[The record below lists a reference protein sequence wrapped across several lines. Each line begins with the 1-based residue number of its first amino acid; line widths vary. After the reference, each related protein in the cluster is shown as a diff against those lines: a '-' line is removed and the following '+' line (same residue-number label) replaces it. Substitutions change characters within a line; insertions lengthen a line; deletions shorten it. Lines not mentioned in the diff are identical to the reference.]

1 MVMAV
6 GRRPGRPT
14 LAMVAELA
22 GVSEGTASKVVNGRV
37 GVGASTRARVE
48 KIMAEIGY
56 VPNGIRA
63 DPDGNT
69 TRGALI
75 EVVVDSLRN
84 PYTSSL
90 IGGVLDG
97 AEPAGLGV
105 VTRRLSAIQPKDPVR
120 WAQSLAATGR
130 IGVIEVTS
138 AFSPQRHAALEQAGL
153 PMVLIDPIDV
163 PRADVLSVGATNWA
177 GGMAATEHLLAL
189 GHRTIAYV
197 GGPRGAICDQARAHG
212 YLAAMRTAG
221 LNVNLD
227 DVPHGAFTFE
237 QGLVAGTAVLSR
249 ADRPTAIFA
258 GSDVTATGVLEAAR
272 LKGLRV
278 PEQLSVVGFDNTFL
292 AGTSTPRLTTV
303 HQPLSEMGRTAVRVI
318 TRVLAGDPPE
328 SRRLELATHLV
339 IRDSTAPPAVG
350 HERGTSAARRLT
362 PVSASAP
369 SGD

>member
-37 GVGASTRARVE
+37 GVGVSTRARVE

-63 DPDGNT
+63 DPDGSS

-177 GGMAATEHLLAL
+177 GGMTATEHLLAL
-189 GHRTIAYV
+189 GHRNIAYV

-221 LNVNLD
+221 LQANLD
-227 DVPHGAFTFE
+227 DVPHGAFTFD

-350 HERGTSAARRLT
+350 RERGTSPARRLS
-362 PVSASAP
+362 PVSASTP

>member
-105 VTRRLSAIQPKDPVR
+105 VTRRLSAIQMKDPAS
-120 WAQSLAATGR
+120 WAQSLAASGR

-138 AFSPQRHAALEQAGL
+138 AFSAHRHDA
-153 PMVLIDPIDV
+153 
-163 PRADVLSVGATNWA
+163 
-177 GGMAATEHLLAL
+177 
-189 GHRTIAYV
+189 
-197 GGPRGAICDQARAHG
+197 
-212 YLAAMRTAG
+212 
-221 LNVNLD
+221 
-227 DVPHGAFTFE
+227 
-237 QGLVAGTAVLSR
+237 
-249 ADRPTAIFA
+249 
-258 GSDVTATGVLEAAR
+258 
-272 LKGLRV
+272 
-278 PEQLSVVGFDNTFL
+278 
-292 AGTSTPRLTTV
+292 
-303 HQPLSEMGRTAVRVI
+303 
-318 TRVLAGDPPE
+318 
-328 SRRLELATHLV
+328 
-339 IRDSTAPPAVG
+339 
-350 HERGTSAARRLT
+350 
-362 PVSASAP
+362 
-369 SGD
+369 